1 MSAPSRGPAIGCLI
15 LAGGQNRRMGG
26 RPKAALRDSAGVRF
40 LDRIAAA
47 MGSPDERLL
56 STNTPALAEG
66 TAFTPV
72 PDRFPGAGPLG
83 GIASALLA
91 CRSDGLLA
99 VSCDVPLVTPELFS
113 FLLSFRDRG
122 WPAWAVEDR
131 TGRLHPLCGVYM
143 KDCLPLLLSQLEQ
156 GCRRVTQFFYS
167 ADGQVV
173 SLADTSI
180 PDTALSNINTP
191 EDWNRLF
198 SSGNI

>member
-1 MSAPSRGPAIGCLI
+1 MSAPSRGPAIGGLI

-40 LDRIAAA
+40 LDR
-47 MGSPDERLL
+47 
-56 STNTPALAEG
+56 
-66 TAFTPV
+66 
-72 PDRFPGAGPLG
+72 
-83 GIASALLA
+83 IASALLA

-167 ADGQVV
+167 AGGQVV

>member
-1 MSAPSRGPAIGCLI
+1 MTARRRPGDRKRRSSWLTAETGPTFPSTG
-15 LAGGQNRRMGG
+15 
-26 RPKAALRDSAGVRF
+26 
-40 LDRIAAA
+40 
-47 MGSPDERLL
+47 
-56 STNTPALAEG
+56 
-66 TAFTPV
+66 
-72 PDRFPGAGPLG
+72 
-83 GIASALLA
+83 
-91 CRSDGLLA
+91 
-99 VSCDVPLVTPELFS
+99 
-113 FLLSFRDRG
+113 RG

-167 ADGQVV
+167 AGGQVV